1 MPASVQSPTADVGVA
16 QFAADARHY
25 LTQTPRQMASRY
37 FYDAPGSRL
46 FDAIC
51 ELPWYRVTRA
61 ETALLRRHNAEI
73 LQRAGSPSRIVELG
87 SGSGAKLAVL
97 AEGIQS
103 TTAPIELHL
112 IDVSSAALAAAA
124 RALDAVPNV
133 EIITHHATYESGLDA
148 VRAKSRELIQLTP
161 DLNWPSQSA
170 GLTLAL
176 FLGSN
181 IGNFDRDAADAL
193 LVRLRAALTP
203 GDSLLL
209 GTDLVKPEADLLLAY
224 DDPLGVTAAFN
235 LNLFARMNRELGAT
249 FALDLLRH
257 VAVWNAAES
266 RVEMHVEARAEHRVT
281 VPAAGLDFV
290 LEAGERIWTENSH
303 KYTSVDVDRMLD
315 RAGFAVAER
324 WTDVDA
330 GFALTLAS
338 ARA

>member
-1 MPASVQSPTADVGVA
+1 MPASAQSPTADVSVA

-25 LTQTPRQMASRY
+25 LTQSPRQMASRY
-37 FYDAPGSRL
+37 FYDALGSRL

-61 ETALLRRHNAEI
+61 ETALLREHSADILRH
-73 LQRAGSPSRIVELG
+73 AGAPARIVELG
-87 SGSGAKLAVL
+87 SGNGAKLAVL
-97 AEGIQS
+97 AEGLERRS
-103 TTAPIELHL
+103 APTELHL
-112 IDVSSAALAAAA
+112 IDISPAALASAAQT
-124 RALDAVPNV
+124 LDAVPNV
-133 EIITHHATYESGLDA
+133 EIITHHATYESGLDSIKA
-148 VRAKSRELIQLTP
+148 QLTP
-161 DLNWPSQSA
+161 DFNS
-170 GLTLAL
+170 TLVL

-193 LVRLRAALTP
+193 LIRIRESLAP

-249 FALDLLRH
+249 FALDLLQH
-257 VAVWNAAES
+257 VALWNAAES

-303 KYTSVDVDRMLD
+303 KYTPPDVDRMLE
-315 RAGFAVAER
+315 RAGFSVSAR
-324 WTDVDA
+324 WTDAGA
-330 GFALTLAS
+330 GFALTLATFPGPS
-338 ARA
+338 RRPA